1 MTPQT
6 PRTVAPLDFLIIIC
20 LVSGACAFWPLF
32 ASHGPATVV
41 VFRDNAAIARYPLAS
56 DKVFT
61 VRGKDGPVTLAVK
74 NNGVRVIESRC
85 PRGICIR
92 TGTIHRQGQQI
103 VCAPNHI
110 LVELQTSSESKVD
123 GVSQ

>member
-1 MTPQT
+1 MTPT
-6 PRTVAPLDFLIIIC
+6 NPRTLAPLDIFIILC
-20 LVSGACAFWPLF
+20 LVAGAVGFWPFL
-32 ASHGPATVV
+32 ASHSPATVV
-41 VFRDNAAIARYPLAS
+41 VFRDNTAIARYPLAS

-61 VRGKDGPVTLAVK
+61 VRGKDGPMTLAVK

-92 TGTIHRQGQQI
+92 TGAIRMQGQQI

-110 LVELQTSSESKVD
+110 LVELETSSESKVD

>member
-6 PRTVAPLDFLIIIC
+6 PRTIAPLDIIIILC
-20 LVSGACAFWPLF
+20 LVSGAGAFWPFL
-32 ASHGPATVV
+32 ASHAPATVV
-41 VFRDNAAIARYPLAS
+41 VFRDNTAIARYPLAS

-61 VRGKDGPVTLAVK
+61 VRGKDGPMTLSVK
-74 NNGVRVIESRC
+74 NNGVRVVESRC

-92 TGTIHRQGQQI
+92 TGVIRRQGQQI

-110 LVELQTSSESKVD
+110 LIELQTSSESKVD